1 MLKPKHIHHHYVPSV
16 TSTHTPHIISST
28 APTLSPLDLWTDPDG
43 VTALLARE
51 AGWWTTSGNIILP
64 PLARP
69 DCANSVGP
77 SVKSDKMMS
86 GPIKVLIL
94 PVRSPVNK
102 MTTVYCRV

>member
-1 MLKPKHIHHHYVPSV
+1 MINLPINSV
-16 TSTHTPHIISST
+16 LDIEKLNHTNNTI
-28 APTLSPLDLWTDPDG
+28 
-43 VTALLARE
+43 
-51 AGWWTTSGNIILP
+51 
-64 PLARP
+64 P

-77 SVKSDKMMS
+77 SVKSDKMIS